1 MPLPVLDVP
10 TYERKLIST
19 NKTIKYR
26 PFLVK
31 EHKVLLMLKDANS
44 SEISRVVTDIID
56 NCTFHKL
63 KMQDLAF
70 FDIVHLFVELRKVS
84 IGENLDLVINC
95 ECGTKIDTVA
105 DLNKVR
111 IENKNAVNN
120 NIQLNGTTSIQM
132 HYPKLEESLEAYST
146 NDIDETLE
154 LITKCIDGIHHDNEF
169 HDARDSTKQEL
180 QAFVDQLNTRQLEKI
195 VEFFASMPRVVL
207 DVVSDCPTCN
217 KHHELKIK
225 GLDNF
230 FV

>member
-10 TYERKLIST
+10 TYETKLLST
-19 NKTIKYR
+19 NKTIKFR

-31 EHKVLLMLKDANS
+31 EHKVLLMLKDASS
-44 SEISRVVTDIID
+44 SEISRVVTEVID
-56 NCTFHKL
+56 NCTFNKL

-70 FDIVHLFVELRKVS
+70 FDLVHLFIELRKVS

-95 ECGTKIDTVA
+95 ECGTKIDTVV

-111 IENKNAVNN
+111 TENHSSTN
-120 NIQLNGTTSIQM
+120 NIVKLNASTSIQM
-132 HYPKLEESLEAYST
+132 HYPRLEESLEAYTTS
-146 NDIDETLE
+146 DMDETLE
-154 LITKCIDGIHHDNEF
+154 LIVKCIDGIHHDDEF

-180 QAFVDQLNTRQLEKI
+180 QTFIDQLNTRQLEKI
-195 VEFFASMPRVVL
+195 TEFFANMPRVVL
-207 DVVSDCPTCN
+207 DVVADCPNCK
-217 KHHELKIK
+217 KHHGLKLE